1 MTVTGE
7 QLTLILGMAAIL
19 FLTRIAGIFL
29 AHRLPDSPRMT
40 MLLQILPGVTMISI
54 ILPEVV
60 RAGPAGMIA
69 GVAVFIA
76 IRATGN
82 LAIAMILGVGI
93 VTLLG

>member
-1 MTVTGE
+1 MTVTGD
-7 QLTLILGMAAIL
+7 QLTLILGMAVIL

-29 AHRLPDSPRMT
+29 APRLPDSPRMT

-60 RAGPAGMIA
+60 RGGPAGIIA

-82 LAIAMILGVGI
+82 LAIAMVLGVGI